1 MSLAAHHDD
10 YSTHMDL
17 QTLAAP
23 TASLAT
29 HGLIV
34 ERLSDGSLKANVA
47 HIRYH
52 STLGV
57 DVSYH
62 GSGPADLAL
71 SVLHE
76 LLPPPSPEQERAQF
90 DLDEEALDR
99 AMMDPQRWAET
110 VGIDK
115 VRVSKLA
122 LMLHQDFKADVIAKL
137 DADSDFVPIAVI
149 RQWIASAR
157 RRLRV

>member
-1 MSLAAHHDD
+1 MSFAAGTD
-10 YSTHMDL
+10 YLKTEMDL

-23 TASLAT
+23 TDSLAT

-34 ERLSDGSLKANVA
+34 ERLGDGSLKANVA
-47 HIRYH
+47 HVRYH
-52 STLGV
+52 STAGV
-57 DVSYH
+57 DAGYP

-76 LLPPPSPEQERAQF
+76 LLPPPSPEQEQAQF
-90 DLDEEALDR
+90 DLDEEALER
-99 AMMDPQRWAET
+99 AMMDPQRWSET
-110 VGIDK
+110 IGIDK

-122 LMLHQDFKADVIAKL
+122 LMLHQDFKAHVIAKL
-137 DADSDFVPIAVI
+137 DADSDYVPIATI
-149 RQWIASAR
+149 RAWIANAR

>member
-1 MSLAAHHDD
+1 MSLEGHHENFW
-10 YSTHMDL
+10 TRMDL
-17 QTLAAP
+17 QTLTAT

-34 ERLSDGSLKANVA
+34 ERLGNGSLRANVA
-47 HIRYH
+47 HVRYH

-57 DVSYH
+57 DVGYL

-71 SVLHE
+71 SVLHA
-76 LLPPPSPEQERAQF
+76 LLPPPSQEEERAQF
-90 DLDEEALDR
+90 DLDDEALER
-99 AMMDPQRWAET
+99 AMMDPQRWSET
-110 VGIDK
+110 IGVDK

-157 RRLRV
+157 RRLRL